1 MYPYLLSVYG
11 LGAGECNLSNSRN
24 VAELQTNLTIAT
36 TYAMCRM
43 VFVSL
48 PSAVSRFLQRQHSNT
63 YPAIS

>member
-24 VAELQTNLTIAT
+24 VAGLQTNSIIAT

-48 PSAVSRFLQRQHSNT
+48 PSTLSRSLQREHSNA
-63 YPAIS
+63 YSAIS